1 MSLELLF
8 FNSRESVAFF
18 ILILCMDHT
27 TNATS
32 RLSLL
37 GGRMNDA
44 RQRASIRSRKK
55 RDQDS
60 KRWSVQG
67 KSRKN
72 TKKKDEKEQQFQNQR
87 PWNERF
93 IFSDGE
99 SISTRNNKE
108 NNLNLRRSVPVPN
121 DRRLALVVP
130 KQDVGT
136 SPIED
141 NTLEDALGV
150 QKQTTKTAK
159 ELQADKQ
166 QQEMQMRK
174 ETLDEAVNM

>member
-1 MSLELLF
+1 MYGP
-8 FNSRESVAFF
+8 
-18 ILILCMDHT
+18 HH
-27 TNATS
+27 NATS

-37 GGRMNDA
+37 EGRMNDA
-44 RQRASIRSRKK
+44 MQRASIRSRKK

-141 NTLEDALGV
+141 NILEDALAV
-150 QKQTTKTAK
+150 QKQTTRTAK

-174 ETLDEAVNM
+174 ETLNEAVNM